1 MATNETDIKVV
12 IAAELRKQG
21 FDKAQKATGG
31 LEKSFKKLGLT
42 IAGVFSAQKLAQF
55 GKQSVKAFLDDEK
68 AAARLSKT
76 LSNLGLAFEDPR
88 LKSYVQ
94 SLQTQTGILDDEL
107 RPALQ
112 ALLTTTGSVTKS
124 QELMALAIDTARG
137 SGVDLQT
144 VANDL
149 AQAYIGNTKGLKK
162 YNLGLTQTEL
172 KTKSFA
178 DLQEALNKQFGGQ
191 SAAYLNT
198 YAGKV
203 DLLKAAY
210 TDLQET
216 VGKSLVDA
224 FARLSGD
231 EGIGGAQKAIE
242 DFGTAASDAINGL
255 SILLVKI
262 KKPIEDVLR
271 VFNIDFGDLF
281 KFGTLGILSE
291 IGKADRLAPKPFQ
304 MGMSVSGAS
313 DLYTKQDKD
322 RKKAEAAALARAKA
336 LAALQKKAEL
346 ERIKRE
352 KEAQALKRAGTIF
365 DMQNIQIVAAMQGKI
380 SDEQRLRL
388 VALLAI
394 NNDMADAADKTTRA
408 ILAIQAP
415 ALQSLGITLSASDNA
430 TTIIEKLI
438 KAQTQ
443 LVLVNGGIT
452 SLPKAKNP
460 FEDWD
465 AVMKNILSNLDAIS
479 VKIKT
484 MPSAPSGVT
493 ASTTTSVTTPSG
505 STVTSTTSAIPSA
518 AAALG
523 ISVPSGFE
531 NTSLASATN
540 LLATARLEAQ
550 LTAIMDQ
557 FQATNDIRTL
567 QYEAMQRLYPGSQ
580 YSGTI
585 TSDYNAFR
593 AGERGDV
600 IVNVNVAGNVT
611 TETDLVE
618 AIRDSLYGFQKQ
630 GGSILTGTVSI

>member
-1 MATNETDIKVV
+1 MAMNETDIKVV

-94 SLQTQTGILDDEL
+94 SLQTQTGIVDDEL

-144 VANDL
+144 VVNDL
-149 AQAYIGNTKGLKK
+149 AQAYVGNTKGLKK

-210 TDLQET
+210 SDLQET

-352 KEAQALKRAGTIF
+352 KEAQALKRAGTVF

-465 AVMKNILSNLDAIS
+465 SVMKNIISNLDTIAT
-479 VKIKT
+479 KIKN
-484 MPSAPSGVT
+484 MPS
-493 ASTTTSVTTPSG
+493 ASTTTTA
-505 STVTSTTSAIPSA
+505 TSTTSISTPSGTTTTTSIA
-518 AAALG
+518 APTGLGAVARGEYPRVAEIAAAVLASNYAPDQVTAALG
-523 ISVPSGFE
+523 MGAVSRGEYSAYIPTPYSAGMGGFG
-531 NTSLASATN
+531 
-540 LLATARLEAQ
+540 R
-550 LTAIMDQ
+550 
-557 FQATNDIRTL
+557 
-567 QYEAMQRLYPGSQ
+567 
-580 YSGTI
+580 
-585 TSDYNAFR
+585 
-593 AGERGDV
+593 GEYGAPTV
-600 IVNVNVAGNVT
+600 VVNVAGNVT
-611 TETDLVE
+611 TESDLVE
-618 AIRDSLYGFQKQ
+618 SIRDSLYNFQKS
-630 GGSILTGTVSI
+630 GGLINIESVAI